1 MGEESMKKTLLAG
14 AAVASV
20 FLTASVWAANVSPND
35 VMINDDDEV
44 SKSLTGTAGDPAAG
58 RDVFANRKKG
68 NCLACH
74 QTTDQS
80 EQQFHGEVGPTMD
93 GVAERYEAP
102 ALRAILVNSK
112 TVLGDETIMP
122 GFYSLQLGVRI
133 ADKFAGKTIL
143 SAQEVEDVI
152 AYLQTLK

>member
-1 MGEESMKKTLLAG
+1 MKRTILAG
-14 AAVASV
+14 AVAASA
-20 FLTASVWAANVSPND
+20 FLTASVWAANIAPGD
-35 VMINDDDEV
+35 VTIDDDDEIAT
-44 SKSLTGTAGDPAAG
+44 SLTGTAGDPVAG
-58 RDVFANRKKG
+58 RALYSNRKKG

-80 EQQFHGEVGPTMD
+80 EHLFHGEVGPTMD

-112 TVLGDETIMP
+112 IVFGDETIMP
-122 GFYSLQLGVRI
+122 GFYSTQVGVRV
-133 ADKFAGKTIL
+133 ADKFAGKTIM
-143 SAQEVEDVI
+143 SAQDIEDVI